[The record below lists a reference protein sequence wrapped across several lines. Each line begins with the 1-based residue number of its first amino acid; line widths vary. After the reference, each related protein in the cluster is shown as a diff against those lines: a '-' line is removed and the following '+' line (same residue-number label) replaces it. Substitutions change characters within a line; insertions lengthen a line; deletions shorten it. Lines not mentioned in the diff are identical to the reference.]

1 MMNIRDWESRK
12 THQAWGTGSGNPV
25 LMVLTCMVANIIAL
39 IVAILI
45 CSFVV
50 DDGPNDLGNG

>member
-1 MMNIRDWESRK
+1 
-12 THQAWGTGSGNPV
+12 
-25 LMVLTCMVANIIAL
+25 MVLICMVANIIAL